1 LDESKCLREEWALKT
16 LPRAVILKRFATD
29 LRVLLR
35 AIDFGIGARKI
46 ALVARLT
53 TVFPVSPALHG
64 RQRRGYNKS
73 SHRFSFCEHSCA
85 MENTPTEKP
94 NVVIVGAGFGGLE
107 AAKKL
112 ACENVRVTV
121 IDRTNYHLF
130 QPLLYQVATAALSPA
145 DIAAP
150 VRAVLSKWKN
160 VEVILAEVQSV
171 DVDAKK
177 IKTTDTEIGYDFL
190 ILATGARH
198 SYFGHNEWEK
208 LAPGLKSLEDAIE
221 LRRRLLMAFEYAEKV
236 TDEGARKAAMTFVII
251 GGGPTGVEMAGAIA
265 EIARYTLAKDFRH
278 IDPSEARVILIEGDP
293 RLLAAFPE
301 DLSASALKQLVDLG
315 VEVRTGTRATN
326 LTEGGV
332 QAGNEFI
339 PCRVK
344 IWAAGNNAS
353 FVGKTLG
360 TPVDQVGRVMVN
372 GDLTIPG
379 HPEVQVIG
387 DLANFSHQTG
397 QPLPGVSPVAMQ
409 QGRHAA
415 RNILAMIEGR
425 RPQHFRY
432 WDKGSMATI
441 GRNKAVADLNLVHL
455 SGLPAWLVWLFVH
468 IIFLVG
474 FRNRLAVLF
483 QWAWAYFTFNKGAR
497 LITRNFQAEQRP
509 PA

>member
-1 LDESKCLREEWALKT
+1 MSMPSNQK
-16 LPRAVILKRFATD
+16 PR
-29 LRVLLR
+29 
-35 AIDFGIGARKI
+35 
-46 ALVARLT
+46 
-53 TVFPVSPALHG
+53 
-64 RQRRGYNKS
+64 
-73 SHRFSFCEHSCA
+73 
-85 MENTPTEKP
+85 
-94 NVVIVGAGFGGLE
+94 VVIVGSGFGGLE

-112 ACENVRVTV
+112 ACKNVDLTV

-150 VRAVLSKWKN
+150 VRAVLSKCKN
-160 VEVILAEVQSV
+160 MEVMLAEVQSV

-177 IKTTDTEIGYDFL
+177 IKTIDMEFRYDFL

-221 LRRRLLMAFEYAEKV
+221 LRRRLLMAFEYAEKI
-236 TDEGARKAAMTFVII
+236 TDEAARKAAMTFVII

-278 IDPSEARVILIEGDP
+278 IDPSQARVILIEGEP

-315 VEVRTGTRATN
+315 VEVRTHARASN
-326 LTEGGV
+326 LTEAGV
-332 QAGNEFI
+332 QVSDEFI

-344 IWAAGNNAS
+344 IWSAGNNAS

-360 TPVDQVGRVMVN
+360 APVDRVGRIIIN
-372 GDLTIPG
+372 DDLTTPG
-379 HPEVQVIG
+379 HLEIQVIG

-397 QPLPGVSPVAMQ
+397 EPLPGISPVAMQ

-415 RNILAMIEGR
+415 RNVLAMINGEK
-425 RPQHFRY
+425 PQPFHY

-441 GRNKAVADLNLVHL
+441 GRNKAVADLHFIHL
-455 SGLPAWLVWLFVH
+455 KGLPAWLAWLFVH
-468 IIFLVG
+468 IVFLVG
-474 FRNRLAVLF
+474 FRNRLLVLI
-483 QWAWAYFTFNKGAR
+483 QWAWAYITFDKGAR
-497 LITRNFQAEQRP
+497 LITPNCQSEERP

>member
-1 LDESKCLREEWALKT
+1 MENALREM
-16 LPRAVILKRFATD
+16 P
-29 LRVLLR
+29 
-35 AIDFGIGARKI
+35 
-46 ALVARLT
+46 
-53 TVFPVSPALHG
+53 H
-64 RQRRGYNKS
+64 
-73 SHRFSFCEHSCA
+73 
-85 MENTPTEKP
+85 
-94 NVVIVGAGFGGLE
+94 VVIIGAGFGGLQ

-112 ACENVRVTV
+112 ACKDVRVTV

-150 VRAVLSKWKN
+150 VRAVLSKCKN
-160 VEVILAEVQSV
+160 MEVMLAEVQSV
-171 DVDAKK
+171 DVDARK
-177 IKTTDTEIGYDFL
+177 IKTTDMEIAYDFL
-190 ILATGARH
+190 IVATGARH

-208 LAPGLKSLEDAIE
+208 FAPGLKSLEDAIE
-221 LRRRLLMAFEYAEKV
+221 LRRRLLMAFEYAEKI
-236 TDEGARKAAMTFVII
+236 THEAARKAAMTFVII

-278 IDPSEARVILIEGDP
+278 IDPSQARVILIEAEP
-293 RLLAAFPE
+293 RLLAVFPE
-301 DLSASALKQLVDLG
+301 DLSASAMKQLVALG

-326 LTEGGV
+326 LTETGLQVGD
-332 QAGNEFI
+332 EFI

-344 IWAAGNNAS
+344 IWAAGNTAS

-360 TPVDQVGRVMVN
+360 TPVDRVGRVMVN
-372 GDLTIPG
+372 DDLTIPG

-415 RNILAMIEGR
+415 RNILRMIANR
-425 RPQHFRY
+425 KPQRFRY

-441 GRNKAVADLNLVHL
+441 GRNKAVADLNFVHL

-474 FRNRLAVLF
+474 FRNRIAVLF

-497 LITRNFQAEQRP
+497 LITRNFQSEMRP

>member
-1 LDESKCLREEWALKT
+1 M
-16 LPRAVILKRFATD
+16 
-29 LRVLLR
+29 
-35 AIDFGIGARKI
+35 
-46 ALVARLT
+46 
-53 TVFPVSPALHG
+53 
-64 RQRRGYNKS
+64 Q
-73 SHRFSFCEHSCA
+73 
-85 MENTPTEKP
+85 NTPEKKP
-94 NVVIVGAGFGGLE
+94 HVVIVGAGFGGLE

-112 ACENVRVTV
+112 ACQDVRVTV

-150 VRAVLSKWKN
+150 VRAVLSKCKN
-160 VEVILAEVQSV
+160 MEVILAEVQSV
-171 DVDAKK
+171 DVAAKK
-177 IKTTDTEIGYDFL
+177 IKTTDMEIPYDFL

-198 SYFGHNEWEK
+198 SYFGHDEWEK

-221 LRRRLLMAFEYAEKV
+221 LRRRLLMAFEYAEKI
-236 TDEGARKAAMTFVII
+236 TDEAARKAAMTFVII

-278 IDPSEARVILIEGDP
+278 IDPSQARVILIEGEP
-293 RLLAAFPE
+293 RLLASFPE
-301 DLSASALKQLVDLG
+301 DLSSSAMKQLVELG
-315 VEVRTGTRATN
+315 VEVRTGVRARN
-326 LTEGGV
+326 LTETGLQVGD
-332 QAGNEFI
+332 EFI

-360 TPVDQVGRVMVN
+360 VAVDRVGRVMVDD
-372 GDLTIPG
+372 DLTIPG

-415 RNILAMIEGR
+415 RNILRMIKNREP
-425 RPQHFRY
+425 RPFRY

-441 GRNKAVADLNLVHL
+441 GRNKAVADLNFVHL

-474 FRNRLAVLF
+474 FRNRVAVLF
-483 QWAWAYFTFNKGAR
+483 QWAWAYLTFNAGAR
-497 LITRNFQAEQRP
+497 LITRNFQSETRP